1 MRARRQS
8 KITFLKASK
17 HAEKNKDNLI
27 HIDFFVNVIGF
38 SHGLKPLTKVVS
50 LYIELC
56 QLSPRLTHPPTVFCP
71 FLQKGF
77 AGVAENIAVKWRL
90 PNDSITD
97 VLHVAFWCSAER
109 RYKGT
114 KKFSMPSQLHLFMA
128 ISMTALQ
135 YEALEPCVDSL
146 PGPCIA
152 CLVGRTKA
160 DPTGCNFKC

>member
-1 MRARRQS
+1 MQAP
-8 KITFLKASK
+8 K
-17 HAEKNKDNLI
+17 HAGKNQDHLI
-27 HIDFFVNVIGF
+27 HIIFFGNVIGF
-38 SHGLKPLTKVVS
+38 SPGLDPLTKVVS
-50 LYIELC
+50 LCIELC

-135 YEALEPCVDSL
+135 YEALEPCVDSM

-152 CLVGRTKA
+152 CVVGCTEA